1 VAEAM
6 ACLLLQ
12 RVLGTGP
19 AVKYGASQGVL
30 GQVATQAGGNVAAS
44 GICQMYSDAGLLGG
58 LVVSEAASA
67 GKAVS
72 AVVSALRSVSVTE
85 EQVAGARK
93 QLLADIYTL
102 MEDPL
107 QTVENMG
114 VQLLVSG
121 DVMPVEKYPDV
132 IKGISTADVQAAAKK
147 LAASPLAMGAVGNLS
162 TVPHL
167 DSL

>member
-1 VAEAM
+1 MVVAEA
-6 ACLLLQ
+6 
-12 RVLGTGP
+12 G
-19 AVKYGASQGVL
+19 
-30 GQVATQAGGNVAAS
+30 
-44 GICQMYSDAGLLGG
+44 
-58 LVVSEAASA
+58 SA
-67 GKAVS
+67 GKAVG

-114 VQLLVSG
+114 VQLLMSG
-121 DVMPVEKYPDV
+121 DVMPVEKSPAV

-147 LAASPLAMGAVGNLS
+147 LAASPLAMEPLG
-162 TVPHL
+162 T
-167 DSL
+167 

>member
-1 VAEAM
+1 M
-6 ACLLLQ
+6 
-12 RVLGTGP
+12 G
-19 AVKYGASQGVL
+19 
-30 GQVATQAGGNVAAS
+30 AAS

-58 LVVSEAASA
+58 LVVS
-67 GKAVS
+67 
-72 AVVSALRSVSVTE
+72 AVVAALRSLTVSE
-85 EQVAGARK
+85 AQVAGAKK

-147 LAASPLAMGAVGNLS
+147 LAGSKLAMGAVGNLS

-167 DSL
+167 DTL

>member
-1 VAEAM
+1 
-6 ACLLLQ
+6 
-12 RVLGTGP
+12 
-19 AVKYGASQGVL
+19 
-30 GQVATQAGGNVAAS
+30 
-44 GICQMYSDAGLLGG
+44 MYSDAGLLGG
-58 LVVSEAASA
+58 LVVSEAATA
-67 GKAVS
+67 GKAVG
-72 AVVSALRSVSVTE
+72 AVVAALRSLTVTE
-85 EQVAGARK
+85 TQVAGAKK

-114 VQLLVSG
+114 VQVGPPTSLRPFSSIACLQLLVSG

-132 IKGISTADVQAAAKK
+132 IKGITTADVQAAAKK
-147 LAASPLAMGAVGNLS
+147 LAGSKLAMGAVGNLS

>member
-1 VAEAM
+1 M
-6 ACLLLQ
+6 ANLLLQ
-12 RVLGTGP
+12 RILGSGSS
-19 AVKYGASQGVL
+19 VKYGSGSGALAQ
-30 GQVATQAGGNVAAS
+30 AAAQAGGNAAAS
-44 GICQMYSDAGLLGG
+44 GICQMYSDAGLVGALI
-58 LVVSEAASA
+58 VSEAGSA

-85 EQVAGARK
+85 EQVAGAK
-93 QLLADIYTL
+93 NQLLADIYTL

-121 DVMPVEKYPDV
+121 DVMSVDKYPDV

-147 LAASPLAMGAVGNLS
+147 LAGSKLAMGAVGNLS
-162 TVPHL
+162 MVPHL